1 MSKRVL
7 LLCVLVTLV
16 LAQETLTRI
25 KIDRSTQG
33 KLATLF
39 EELPERIELYLTTD
53 SIYIVEAM
61 YADRRM
67 VEELTADEYQALLK
81 TRPVKMVILENA
93 RLPHLIGQTLHG
105 LGLYS
110 WSLPMALGMEDRGAV
125 TIGLF
130 TPLVYTS
137 AVFFLTSR
145 MRISGGAALGAY
157 LGGIEGAVHG
167 GVIFQSERAI
177 FPVSLAENLAD
188 FALGQK
194 MGFTP
199 GMYQR
204 KFNHCFY
211 GYYHYIAGR
220 TLAVGWENDDVWRQD
235 SDDIAMIGTVLSVFE
250 GYTSLFL
257 SRHSENLTYGD
268 ALFELRTA
276 IIGAELVPLLMAT
289 YDLHRQEQSNE
300 RIYAATSLA
309 GYGLGYL
316 LGRKLSRDYDLSG
329 TAGVFTWLIPYLA
342 HSTTGGLIALT
353 ESEGLARSYPAIFL
367 AMDLPLT
374 YFCYKIFAERST
386 KYSGA
391 DVPNFNIAINPAYFL
406 IKNRSQQNVP
416 IVSISYHF

>member
-1 MSKRVL
+1 MKRVL

-16 LAQETLTRI
+16 FAQETLTRI
-25 KIDRSTQG
+25 EIDRPTQG

-39 EELPERIELYLTTD
+39 EKLPERIELYLTAD
-53 SIYIVEAM
+53 SVYIVEAT

-67 VEELTADEYQALLK
+67 VEELTADEYQILLA
-81 TRPVKMVILENA
+81 TSPAKMVILENA

-110 WSLPMALGMEDRGAV
+110 WSLPLALGMEDKGAV

-145 MRISGGAALGAY
+145 MRVSGGAALGAY

-167 GVIFQSERAI
+167 GVAFQSERAI

-199 GMYQR
+199 GMFQR

-211 GYYHYIAGR
+211 GYYHYVAGR
-220 TLAVGWENDDVWRQD
+220 TLAVGWENDDVWED
-235 SDDIAMIGTVLSVFE
+235 SDDIAVIGTALSVLE

-289 YDLHRQEQSNE
+289 YDLHREEQSNE

-309 GYGLGYL
+309 GYGLGYW

-329 TAGVFTWLIPYLA
+329 AAGVFTWLIPYLA
-342 HSTTGGLIALT
+342 HSATGGLIVLT
-353 ESEGLARSYPAIFL
+353 ESEDLARSYPAIFL

-386 KYSGA
+386 KYSSA
-391 DVPNFNIAINPAYFL
+391 DAPNFNVAVNPAYFL
-406 IKNRSQQNVP
+406 IKDRSQQNVP
-416 IVSISYHF
+416 IVSVSYRF

>member
-1 MSKRVL
+1 MKRVL

-16 LAQETLTRI
+16 FAQETLTRI
-25 KIDRSTQG
+25 KIDRPTQG

-39 EELPERIELYLTTD
+39 EELPERIELYLTAD
-53 SIYIVEAM
+53 SIYIVEAT

-67 VEELTADEYQALLK
+67 VEELTADEYQTLLK
-81 TRPVKMVILENA
+81 TSPAKMVILENA

-110 WSLPMALGMEDRGAV
+110 WSLPLALGMEDMGAV
-125 TIGLF
+125 TIALF

-137 AVFFLTSR
+137 AVFSLTSR
-145 MRISGGAALGAY
+145 MRVSGGAALGAY

-167 GVIFQSERAI
+167 GVVFQSEKAI

-199 GMYQR
+199 GMFQR

-211 GYYHYIAGR
+211 GYYHYFAGR
-220 TLAVGWENDDVWRQD
+220 TLAVGWENDDVWED
-235 SDDIAMIGTVLSVFE
+235 SDDFAVIGTALSVLE

-289 YDLHRQEQSNE
+289 YDLHREERSDE

-342 HSTTGGLIALT
+342 HSATGGLIALT

-367 AMDLPLT
+367 AIDLPLT

-386 KYSGA
+386 KYSSA
-391 DVPNFNIAINPAYFL
+391 DVPNFNVAVNPAYFL
-406 IKNRSQQNVP
+406 IKDRSQQNVP
-416 IVSISYHF
+416 IVSVSYRF

>member
-1 MSKRVL
+1 MMKRIL
-7 LLCVLVTLV
+7 LFCVLVTLV
-16 LAQETLTRI
+16 FAQETLTRI
-25 KIDRSTQG
+25 KIDRPTQD

-39 EELPERIELYLTTD
+39 EELPERIELYLTAD
-53 SIYIVEAM
+53 SIYIVEAT

-67 VEELTADEYQALLK
+67 VEELTADEYQTLLK
-81 TRPVKMVILENA
+81 TSPAKMVILENA

-110 WSLPMALGMEDRGAV
+110 WSLPMSLGMEDRSAV
-125 TIGLF
+125 TIALF

-145 MRISGGAALGAY
+145 MRVSGGAALGAY

-167 GVIFQSERAI
+167 GVVFQSEKAI
-177 FPVSLAENLAD
+177 LPVSLAENLAD

-199 GMYQR
+199 GMFQR

-211 GYYHYIAGR
+211 GYYHYFAGR
-220 TLAVGWENDDVWRQD
+220 TLAVGWENDDVWED
-235 SDDIAMIGTVLSVFE
+235 SDDFAVIGTALSVLE

-289 YDLHRQEQSNE
+289 YDLHREERSDE

-316 LGRKLSRDYDLSG
+316 LGRKLSRDHDLSG

-342 HSTTGGLIALT
+342 HSATGGLIALT

-367 AMDLPLT
+367 AIDLPLT
-374 YFCYKIFAERST
+374 CFCYKIFAERST
-386 KYSGA
+386 KYSSA
-391 DVPNFNIAINPAYFL
+391 DVPDFNVAVNPAYFL
-406 IKNRSQQNVP
+406 IKDRSQQNVP
-416 IVSISYHF
+416 IVSVSYRF